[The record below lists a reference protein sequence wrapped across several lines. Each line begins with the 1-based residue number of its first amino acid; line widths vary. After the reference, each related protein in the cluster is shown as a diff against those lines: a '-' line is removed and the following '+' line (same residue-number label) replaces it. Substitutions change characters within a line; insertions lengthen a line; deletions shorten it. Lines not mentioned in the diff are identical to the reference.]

1 MAEVA
6 HIDNPLDALKAVAKH
21 FYKERKVTI
30 PNSPHK
36 VSLGS
41 LGAAQEAR
49 ANARIQDFKP
59 IHYMKAVR
67 VEQLAYAIVEVDN
80 VRFDSVQ
87 AAAEDTV
94 AGEFYEAQVDSKRK
108 ILDLW
113 PDAVVAFLFNE
124 LCELQSE
131 VDETVGNITRTVL
144 VPEDEPEAKPEPEGK
159 ADSGKPSPPPNP
171 PEPDLDST

>member
-6 HIDNPLDALKAVAKH
+6 HIDNPLDALKAVARH
-21 FYKERKVTI
+21 FYKEKKVTI

-67 VEQLAYAIVEVDN
+67 VEQLAYAIVEVN
-80 VRFDSVQ
+80 GVRFDSVQ
-87 AAAEDTV
+87 AASGDDV
-94 AGEFYEAQVDSKRK
+94 AGEFYEVQVDKKRK

-113 PDAVVAFLFNE
+113 PDSVVSFLFNE

-131 VDETVGNITRTVL
+131 VDEAVGQITRTVL
-144 VPEDEPEAKPEPEGK
+144 LPEDEPESKPEGK
-159 ADSGKPSPPPNP
+159 ADSGKPTAPPSPSS
-171 PEPDLDST
+171 PDLDST